1 MKDSIFRKKS
11 LDRISSPE
19 QLNDY
24 IKVSNTSIW
33 LIIIAL
39 FIIAISFSV
48 WAISGNITTEISGN
62 GVFTGKDSDIVDSVI
77 CYIDANQA
85 SKISE
90 GMQVRIYDKLKSQN
104 AFVTGKVYRIS
115 KEAVKQED
123 IMQSYSSEYI
133 ADSILDAEYGVGV
146 LITLNKSL
154 DDNYVWAN
162 NEKGDESFIKINELC
177 KIDIITES
185 ITPIEFLFNQYK

>member
-24 IKVSNTSIW
+24 IRVSNTSIW
-33 LIIIAL
+33 LIITAL

-48 WAISGNITTEISGN
+48 WAVSGNITNEISGN
-62 GVFTGKDSDIVDSVI
+62 GVFTGKDSDVVDSVI

-104 AFVTGKVYRIS
+104 AFVTGKVSRIA
-115 KEAVKQED
+115 KDAVKQDD

-154 DDNYVWAN
+154 DGDYIWAN
-162 NEKGDESFIKINELC
+162 NEKGNESFIKVNELC

>member
-62 GVFTGKDSDIVDSVI
+62 GVFTGKDSDVVDSVI

-104 AFVTGKVYRIS
+104 AFVTGKVSRIA